1 MTSTPPPA
9 PGLTRFNA
17 SPDAVALAALR
28 EVCASPAWGVALL
41 ARRPY
46 ATEAEL
52 LATGDTLTAELTDA
66 ELTAALAGHPPIGR
80 PKPGDP
86 ASAREQRGM
95 AGAPAP
101 LKAEMAELNLAYQER
116 FGHVFLICA
125 TGATAEE
132 MRDALRTRL
141 GHTPERER
149 EITRT
154 ELGRINRV
162 RLSRL
167 VAVDPDADPSPGPAP
182 APASVS
188 THILDTSAGRPAG
201 GVSVALAARTGD
213 EAAPN
218 GAWAVLGGSVT
229 GPDGRCT
236 DLPALP
242 PGTTRVRLTF
252 ATGPYLDR
260 EKPAGTEP
268 DAPAPREGGTPFFP
282 EVAVAFTV
290 TPGEHYHVPLLL
302 NPFGYSVYRGS

>member
-1 MTSTPPPA
+1 MTSAPPPA
-9 PGLTRFNA
+9 PGLTRFNNT
-17 SPDAVALAALR
+17 PDGMALAALR
-28 EVCASPAWGVALL
+28 EVCAGPAWGAALL

-46 ATEAEL
+46 ATEGEL
-52 LATGDTLTAELTDA
+52 LAAADTATAELTDA
-66 ELTAALAGHPPIGR
+66 ELAEAIAGHPPIGR

-86 ASAREQRGM
+86 VSAREQRAM
-95 AGAPAP
+95 AGASAP
-101 LKAEMAELNLAYQER
+101 LKAELTELNLAYQER

-132 MRDALRTRL
+132 MRDALKTRL

-149 EITRT
+149 EIART
-154 ELGRINRV
+154 ELGRINRL

-167 VAVDPDADPSPGPAP
+167 VADPQAPDPAP

-188 THILDTSAGRPAG
+188 THILDTSAGRPAA
-201 GVSVALAARTGD
+201 GVAVTLAARTGD
-213 EAAPN
+213 ETGSDGTWIA
-218 GAWAVLGGSVT
+218 LGTSVT
-229 GPDGRCT
+229 GPDGRCA

-252 ATGPYLDR
+252 GTGPYLDHGKQA
-260 EKPAGTEP
+260 EVQQ
-268 DAPAPREGGTPFFP
+268 DAPAPRDSGTPFFP
-282 EVAVAFTV
+282 EVTVTFTV